1 MDRWKTLLQCW
12 LILVSFFQVVLMER
26 ITSEYFTSFINV
38 SYYDHHRGIFHTER
52 TETGRF
58 SSNSAQEVSGL
69 IVELIS
75 NITNSIDS
83 STNINDRSGKFKN
96 SLLNIYTYYIVIV
109 VLLTISN
116 YLLRNR

>member
-12 LILVSFFQVVLMER
+12 LILVSFFEVVLMER

-75 NITNSIDS
+75 NITNSIDN
-83 STNINDRSGKFKN
+83 STHMNDRSGKFKN
-96 SLLNIYTYYIVIV
+96 SLLMKKDIYRMIVA
-109 VLLTISN
+109 LF
-116 YLLRNR
+116 